1 MQKENSRP
9 EGRQEGCVIMDEL
22 IPKSVD
28 EAAGKLMNPTAE
40 NAGKTFGD
48 LWYLVFGG
56 ISFAADKRKI
66 KYQVALET
74 FEKSCREK
82 IEAIPEEKL
91 IEPDTQT
98 ATIALEESKFCIEN
112 AELRDMFSNLIAST
126 MNSDTSDAAH
136 PSFPQILKQM
146 SPFDAKLFKSLRG
159 ISYVAICE
167 YRKII
172 NTQAYTTLQSNIY
185 LGNLSKE
192 QTDKEG
198 IVKQATSI
206 TLLERLGLINVNY
219 GESLHDKSYYSGFY
233 NTKLYD
239 FYKSNLMP
247 LEKIEIIKGTMSLTD
262 LGKQLIS
269 ICCPIRTIRVT
280 VTRPTIW
287 ETPRAEGQ
295 TTEKTDNT

>member
-1 MQKENSRP
+1 
-9 EGRQEGCVIMDEL
+9 MDEL

-66 KYQVALET
+66 KYQVALEA

-98 ATIALEESKFCIEN
+98 ASIALEESKFCIEN
-112 AELRDMFSNLIAST
+112 AELREMFANLIAST
-126 MNSDTSDAAH
+126 MNSDTAEIAH

-146 SPFDAKLFKSLRG
+146 SPFDAKLFRSLRG
-159 ISYVAICE
+159 ITNAAIGE
-167 YRKII
+167 YRKKLSNKGYI
-172 NTQAYTTLQSNIY
+172 TLQSNVY
-185 LGNLSKE
+185 LENLSE
-192 QTDKEG
+192 DQTDEG
-198 IVKQATSI
+198 RIVRQATSI
-206 TLLERLGLINVNY
+206 TLLERLGLINLSYSEV
-219 GESLHDKSYYSGFY
+219 LIDKSRYSRLGK
-233 NTKLYD
+233 TKLYN
-239 FYKSNLMP
+239 YYQSTLMP
-247 LEKIEIIKGTMSLTD
+247 SEEIEIENGIISLTD

-269 ICCPIRTIRVT
+269 ICCPIKTIHVT
-280 VTRPTIW
+280 VNLPAIW